1 MKDGQVRGASP
12 ELKKANK
19 KRQKDRKFILTKVN
33 RKVVQKAI
41 LDEAGRLGQEVH
53 TMAISTTHV
62 HMVVDV
68 IDEPIETA
76 VARYKLAGTKALR
89 AKGIR
94 GKVWTRGYDKRFCFD
109 RKALRAEGK
118 GEIRRGAQEHFFIV
132 CFAFVRLRWPVSGAF
147 FLLRSGCVCR
157 NREPFARYGRAQTA
171 DFCVQ
176 PFSFARYRI
185 EFLI

>member
-41 LDEAGRLGQEVH
+41 LDEAGRLGQEIH
-53 TMAISTTHV
+53 TMTMAISTTHV

-76 VARYKLAGTKALR
+76 VARYKRAGTKALR

-109 RKALRAEGK
+109 RKALRERVKYVEGHK
-118 GEIRRGAQEHFFIV
+118 
-132 CFAFVRLRWPVSGAF
+132 ST
-147 FLLRSGCVCR
+147 FL
-157 NREPFARYGRAQTA
+157 
-171 DFCVQ
+171 
-176 PFSFARYRI
+176 
-185 EFLI
+185 